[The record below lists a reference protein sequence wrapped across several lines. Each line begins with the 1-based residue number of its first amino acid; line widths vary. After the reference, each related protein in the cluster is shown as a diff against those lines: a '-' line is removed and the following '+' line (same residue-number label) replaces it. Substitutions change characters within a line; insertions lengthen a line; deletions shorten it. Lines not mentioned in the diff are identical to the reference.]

1 MAKATNQVS
10 TPIPEFRAIWLGRF
24 DTGSKIQRA
33 PNYHRRLGI
42 QGEGQGIGR
51 RLIRHGGQRL

>member
-1 MAKATNQVS
+1 MAEATNQVS
-10 TPIPEFRAIWLGRF
+10 ASIPEFRMFWRGRF

-33 PNYHRRLGI
+33 PNHHRRLGI